1 MSLPPGMREAP
12 PQRTQQAIP
21 EFYVGQK
28 LEGEIVSM
36 TPSTYDSDKGPR
48 DQIQFDVKLKPT
60 GYEARA
66 WISYYKLPNPKQ
78 KIGQLYL
85 AIQRITGNIY
95 QNVDEAMEA
104 LKTHGRIFFEM
115 TGFRAVGTTSY
126 PKFIVIANMLP
137 GEGVQQPTQQTKI
150 PQPESPSAIS
160 DEAYNWLVACMQ
172 YIGKPIP
179 DNMWNLAVN
188 QRIVG
193 DLAKNNLV
201 EVKDELHY
209 LSEEARSYL

>member
-12 PQRTQQAIP
+12 PQRTQQTIP

-36 TPSTYDSDKGPR
+36 TPSTFNADTGPR

-85 AIQRITGNIY
+85 ATQRITGNVY

-104 LKTHGRIFFEM
+104 LKTYGRIFFEM
-115 TGFRAVGTTSY
+115 TGFRAVGSTSY
-126 PKFIVIANMLP
+126 PKFVVIANMLP
-137 GEGVQQPTQQTKI
+137 GEGAQQLAQPPTELPSTLPAPNGASI
-150 PQPESPSAIS
+150 HPTSPDSIDYRSKRWHAGMADS
-160 DEAYNWLVACMQ
+160 T
-172 YIGKPIP
+172 P
-179 DNMWNLAVN
+179 
-188 QRIVG
+188 R
-193 DLAKNNLV
+193 
-201 EVKDELHY
+201 HY
-209 LSEEARSYL
+209 RQEDTARSLQRRLPKRGYHRTT